1 MSKYLHKKLA
11 VYRLNSAVAISAY
24 GQFEQ
29 TLSSGLGIS
38 DLAKSDFV
46 FYTKCLNCGG
56 ILFYILYL
64 FHTHFSLGFSSFS
77 YFLLLCY
84 IIVSYWW
91 EGFYTMWGLFCIMQI
106 INCKFNHSVI
116 SHYITRHNCSKEM
129 ACLDTRRRFLSSCV
143 SRMS

>member
-11 VYRLNSAVAISAY
+11 VYRLNSAGAISAY

-29 TLSSGLGIS
+29 TLSSGLVAGIS
-38 DLAKSDFV
+38 DLAIGNSNV

-91 EGFYTMWGLFCIMQI
+91 EGFYTM
-106 INCKFNHSVI
+106 
-116 SHYITRHNCSKEM
+116 
-129 ACLDTRRRFLSSCV
+129 
-143 SRMS
+143 